1 MSKKVKIAIYSGEI
15 PSTVFI
21 ERLILGMS
29 KNDYLVYLFGYQK
42 RKVNYQS
49 KSIFVKS
56 YSDNRFF
63 KFLLLIKYSV
73 LLFLFNRKDKKTLDI
88 FINQSAKNKTLSKI
102 KYYPVLWYKPDVF
115 HIQWAKS
122 ISDWYWVQQ
131 FGIKLVVSFRGV
143 HINYSPIFDP
153 KLAEIYRKYFPQVD
167 GFHAVSKAI
176 SLEAQ
181 KYGAVAEKIKVVYS
195 GLSEIKN
202 DNPREENKRG
212 EFKIISVGRNHWVKG
227 YTYAIDAVKI
237 LVSHGVNV
245 KYTIIGGQNSEELLF
260 KIKNYQLENNVVLL
274 GNIPFSEV
282 QKMMINADLLLLPSV
297 EEGIANVVL
306 EAMQLGTVV
315 LSTNCGGMNEV
326 IQHKKNG
333 FIVPVRNSQK
343 IADAVMEIVQLSENE
358 KSNIIS
364 NAKATINKNH
374 TEDKM
379 ITDMISLYKNV
390 LSQ

>member
-21 ERLILGMS
+21 ERLILGLS

-88 FINQSAKNKTLSKI
+88 FINQNTKNKTLSKI

-122 ISDWYWVQQ
+122 ISDWHWVQQ
-131 FGIKLVVSFRGV
+131 FGIKLVVSLRGV

-181 KYGAVAEKIKVVYS
+181 KYGAVTEKIKVVYS

-202 DNPREENKRG
+202 DISSERKKEG
-212 EFKIISVGRNHWVKG
+212 GFKIISVGRNHWVKG

-237 LVSHGVNV
+237 LVSQGVNV

>member
-88 FINQSAKNKTLSKI
+88 FINQNTKNKTLSKI

-122 ISDWYWVQQ
+122 ISDWHWVQQ

-202 DNPREENKRG
+202 DNPREENNGG

-282 QKMMINADLLLLPSV
+282 QKMMINTDLLLLPSV

-306 EAMQLGTVV
+306 EAMQLGIVV

-343 IADAVMEIVQLSENE
+343 IAEAVMEIVQLSENE

-364 NAKATINKNH
+364 NAKVTFNKNH

>member
-1 MSKKVKIAIYSGEI
+1 MSKKVKIAIYSGGI

-21 ERLILGMS
+21 ERLILGLS
-29 KNDYLVYLFGYQK
+29 KNDYLVYLFGSRK
-42 RKVNYQS
+42 SKVNYQN

-63 KFLLLIKYSV
+63 KFFLLIKYSM
-73 LLFLFNRKDKKTLDI
+73 LLFLFNRKDKKRLDI
-88 FINQSAKNKTLSKI
+88 FIKQNAKNKTLSKV
-102 KYYPVLWYKPDVF
+102 KYYPVLWHKPDIF

-122 ISDWYWVQQ
+122 ISDWHWVQQ
-131 FGIKLVVSFRGV
+131 FGIKLIVSLRGV

-181 KYGAVAEKIKVVYS
+181 KYGAVIEKIKVVYS

-282 QKMMINADLLLLPSV
+282 QKMMIDADLLLLPSV

-326 IQHKKNG
+326 IQYKING

-343 IADAVMEIVQLSENE
+343 IADVVLEIMKLTENE
-358 KSNIIS
+358 KNNIIS
-364 NAKATINKNH
+364 NAKETINKNH

-379 ITDMISLYKNV
+379 INDMISLYKTV
-390 LSQ
+390 LNQ

>member
-88 FINQSAKNKTLSKI
+88 FINQNTKNKTLSKI

-202 DNPREENKRG
+202 DNPREENEGG

-227 YTYAIDAVKI
+227 YTYSIDAVKI

-282 QKMMINADLLLLPSV
+282 QKMMNNSDLLLLPSV

-306 EAMQLGTVV
+306 EAMQLGTLV
-315 LSTNCGGMNEV
+315 LSTDCGGMNEV

-343 IADAVMEIVQLSENE
+343 IADAVLEIMKLTENE
-358 KSNIIS
+358 KNNIIS
-364 NAKATINKNH
+364 NAKETINKNH

-379 ITDMISLYKNV
+379 INDMISLYKTV
-390 LSQ
+390 LNQ